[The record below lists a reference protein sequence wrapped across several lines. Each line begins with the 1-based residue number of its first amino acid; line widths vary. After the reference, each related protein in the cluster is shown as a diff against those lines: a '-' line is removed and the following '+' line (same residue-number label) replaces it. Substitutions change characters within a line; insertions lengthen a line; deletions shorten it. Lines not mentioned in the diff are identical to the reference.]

1 MSAAI
6 DYDLVSSPQYGS
18 LTRHLQAKIIKAR
31 RRALS
36 KQLGLDATTPLE
48 DPEPWFLAGTP
59 GQLSPEQKEQREI
72 DGGVVIIGR
81 HTLKEYM
88 EGLRRGWMCG
98 VAKFDR
104 EKQVEALVNVDGFFD
119 LPETAVVGDA
129 PSIDHVEEAAQPVV
143 TPPPLPQKPFG
154 LGALPFNKP
163 MQSATPNVP
172 AKPAVDP
179 ETLIPESAHAPPSTL
194 PPQPSMLL
202 LPWMNHLGFKQVPWM
217 LLDAFNERAKY
228 REGGEAAMKL
238 IFGGERDFQ
247 GRDVDIVQED
257 SADLIQQSTLETSV
271 NAARPTTDLD
281 FDIQVEDF
289 YKKSFKDLPTRIQKL
304 RDTYYADLRTRLQT
318 ARDLAAGVREP
329 TKDEVAKPPL
339 KEDELKAERL
349 KKEIRWRNEEEGY
362 EIVKK
367 GSPVTWMT
375 RWNGWLKVYT
385 EPEGEL

>member
-1 MSAAI
+1 M
-6 DYDLVSSPQYGS
+6 SSPQYGS

-59 GQLSPEQKEQREI
+59 GQLSLEQKEQREVE
-72 DGGVVIIGR
+72 GGVIIIGR

-104 EKQVEALVNVDGFFD
+104 EKQVETLVNADGFFD
-119 LPETAVVGDA
+119 TPEALADTTSNSDVSEEVVAPPVTA
-129 PSIDHVEEAAQPVV
+129 PHQPR
-143 TPPPLPQKPFG
+143 KPFG

-163 MQSATPNVP
+163 IPSAIPNAAV
-172 AKPAVDP
+172 KPAVDP
-179 ETLIPESAHAPPSTL
+179 ETLIPESAHAAPTTL
-194 PPQPSMLL
+194 PAQPSMLL

-217 LLDAFNERAKY
+217 LWDAFNERAKY

-238 IFGGERDFQ
+238 IFGGIRDFE
-247 GRDVDIVQED
+247 GRDVDVLRQDNI
-257 SADLIQQSTLETSV
+257 DLNQQSATLEGSV
-271 NAARPTTDLD
+271 IVPTDLD
-281 FDIQVEDF
+281 FDIEVEDF
-289 YKKSFKDLPTRIQKL
+289 YKKSFKDLPARIQKL

-318 ARDLAAGVREP
+318 ARDLAAGVREA

-385 EPEGEL
+385 QPEAEL